1 MTKYISIP
9 KNITQT
15 EIDQLKGQ
23 PKEIMTWFLKTHG
36 YDKVDQEPLLLEMNS
51 HQTDGQIF
59 KVNPKGPISRTFEF
73 YRSAKL
79 EKGGLVAKGFLA
91 IEKTESA
98 KSSRVAEL
106 EQVNDEA
113 QKYIVELEN
122 EIEELKAHI
131 KEGEAEVLEQAETI
145 KELKMALEIAEA
157 K

>member
-23 PKEIMTWFLKTHG
+23 PREIMTWFLKTHG
-36 YDKVDQEPLLLEMNS
+36 YDKVDQEPLLLELNS

-59 KVNPKGPISRTFEF
+59 ATNPKGPISRTFEF

-98 KSSRVAEL
+98 KSVKTQEL
-106 EQVNDEA
+106 QDRIDYLEA
-113 QKYIVELEN
+113 LLEEN
-122 EIEELKAHI
+122 SIDFE
-131 KEGEAEVLEQAETI
+131 
-145 KELKMALEIAEA
+145 
-157 K
+157 